1 VKLVFRDQQGLLEL
15 RVQQGQKAQKDQKAH
30 RAYRES
36 KVFKELLAHRVKQA
50 LQVLQV

>member
-15 RVQQGQKAQKDQKAH
+15 RVQQGQKAQKDQKVH

-36 KVFKELLAHRVKQA
+36 RVFKELLAHRA
-50 LQVLQV
+50 LKASLV